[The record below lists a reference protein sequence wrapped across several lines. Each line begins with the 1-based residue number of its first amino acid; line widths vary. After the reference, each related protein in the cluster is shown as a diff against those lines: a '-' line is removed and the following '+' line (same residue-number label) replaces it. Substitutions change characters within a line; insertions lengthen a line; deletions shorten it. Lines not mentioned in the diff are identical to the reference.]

1 MKILKS
7 FKVFES
13 GHLSEVPARFIPLE
27 SVGYYLDPDDGMT
40 YAMLKNGGYED
51 EPWPADEVFG
61 VDDEPW
67 QHLSDEEKEIVNS
80 LWRSCEEVVKPLID
94 WNLIDDIKDVSLA
107 NEIFDKGYIIKIEV
121 KEQDVAEN
129 IYVEWVAH
137 DKEDKHYYKFFKQ
150 MFGQIEKTNGDFSY
164 NISVYRK
171 GPSTWGAWDAGGYVP
186 IHKEDESDV
195 SEMIEQ
201 VKGMNPDKEL
211 RIFYSKW

>member
-13 GHLSEVPARFIPLE
+13 GHISEVPSHFIPLQ
-27 SVGYYLDPDDGMT
+27 SVGYYLDPNDGNT

-51 EPWPADEVFG
+51 EPYPPDEVFEEDG
-61 VDDEPW
+61 EPW
-67 QHLSDEEKEIVNS
+67 QHLSDEDKEIVNS

-94 WNLIDDIKDVSLA
+94 WNLIDDIKDVALA
-107 NEIFDKGYIIKIEV
+107 NEILDKGYFLRIVV

-129 IYVEWVAH
+129 VYVEWFAH
-137 DKEDKHYYKFFKQ
+137 DKDDKHYYKFFKAL
-150 MFGQIEKTNGDFSY
+150 FSQIENTNGDFSY

-171 GPSTWGAWDAGGYVP
+171 GPTGGYLP
-186 IHKEDESDV
+186 IFTKTKEDETDV

>member
-13 GHLSEVPARFIPLE
+13 GHLSEVPIRFIPLQ
-27 SVGYYLDPDDGMT
+27 SIGYYLDPNDGNT

-51 EPWPADEVFG
+51 YPWPADEVFG

-67 QHLSDEEKEIVNS
+67 QALSDEEKEIVNS

-94 WNLIDDIKDVSLA
+94 WNLIDDIKDVALA
-107 NEIFDKGYIIKIEV
+107 NEILDKGYILKIEV
-121 KEQDVAEN
+121 KERNMEQS
-129 IYVEWVAH
+129 IYIEWAGH
-137 DKEDKHYYKFFKQ
+137 DKDDTYYHKFFKEL
-150 MFGQIEKTNGDFSY
+150 FGQVENTDGDFSY

-171 GPSTWGAWDAGGYVP
+171 GPAGGYLPVQ
-186 IHKEDESDV
+186 KEDEADV

-201 VKGMNPDKEL
+201 VKGMNPEKEL

>member
-13 GHLSEVPARFIPLE
+13 GHISEVPSHFIPLQ
-27 SVGYYLDPDDGMT
+27 SVGYYLDPNDGNT

-51 EPWPADEVFG
+51 EPYPSDEVFEEDG
-61 VDDEPW
+61 EPW
-67 QHLSDEEKEIVNS
+67 EVLSDEDKATVNS
-80 LWRSCEEVVKPLID
+80 VWRSCEEVVKPLID
-94 WNLIDDIKDVSLA
+94 WNLIEDIKDVALA

-137 DKEDKHYYKFFKQ
+137 DKDDKHYYKFFKQ
-150 MFGQIEKTNGDFSY
+150 MFSQIENTNGDFSY
-164 NISVYRK
+164 KISVYRK
-171 GPSTWGAWDAGGYVP
+171 GPAGGYLP
-186 IHKEDESDV
+186 IPKGSKDEIDV
-195 SEMIEQ
+195 LEMIAQ

>member
-121 KEQDVAEN
+121 KEQDVVEN

-137 DKEDKHYYKFFKQ
+137 DKDDKHYYKFFKQ

>member
-13 GHLSEVPARFIPLE
+13 GHLSEVPTRFIPLQ

-51 EPWPADEVFG
+51 EPYPPDEVFEEDG
-61 VDDEPW
+61 EPW

-94 WNLIDDIKDVSLA
+94 WNLIDDIKDVALA
-107 NEIFDKGYIIKIEV
+107 NEILDKGYILKIEV
-121 KEQDVAEN
+121 KELDIAQSLY
-129 IYVEWVAH
+129 IEWFGH
-137 DKEDKHYYKFFKQ
+137 DKEDTYYHKFFKEIFSQ
-150 MFGQIEKTNGDFSY
+150 LQNTDGDFSY

-171 GPSTWGAWDAGGYVP
+171 NGNTGGYMPVS
-186 IHKEDESDV
+186 KEDEVNV

>member
-13 GHLSEVPARFIPLE
+13 GPSEVPSHFIPLQ
-27 SVGYYLDPDDGMT
+27 SVGYYLDPNDGMT
-40 YAMLKNGGYED
+40 YAMLKNGGYEN
-51 EPWPADEVFG
+51 EPYPSDEVFEEDG
-61 VDDEPW
+61 EPW
-67 QHLSDEEKEIVNS
+67 EVLSDEDKATVNS
-80 LWRSCEEVVKPLID
+80 VWRSCEEVVKPLID
-94 WNLIDDIKDVSLA
+94 WNLIDDIKDVALA

-137 DKEDKHYYKFFKQ
+137 DKDDKHYYKFFKVL
-150 MFGQIEKTNGDFSY
+150 FGQIENTNGDFSY
-164 NISVYRK
+164 KISVYRK
-171 GPSTWGAWDAGGYVP
+171 GPAGGYLP
-186 IHKEDESDV
+186 IPKGSKDEIDV
-195 SEMIEQ
+195 LEMIAQ

>member
-13 GHLSEVPARFIPLE
+13 GHLSEVPTHFIPLQ
-27 SVGYYLDPDDGMT
+27 SVGYYLDPNDGNT

-94 WNLIDDIKDVSLA
+94 WDLIDDIKDVALA
-107 NEIFDKGYIIKIEV
+107 NEIFDKGYIVKIEV

-129 IYVEWVAH
+129 IYVEWAAH
-137 DKEDKHYYKFFKQ
+137 DKDDKDDKHYYKFFKAL
-150 MFGQIEKTNGDFSY
+150 FSQIENTNGDFSY

-171 GPSTWGAWDAGGYVP
+171 GPAGGYLP
-186 IHKEDESDV
+186 IHKEDEADV

>member
-13 GHLSEVPARFIPLE
+13 GHLSEVPIHFIPLQ
-27 SVGYYLDPDDGMT
+27 SVGYYLDPNDGNT
-40 YAMLKNGGYED
+40 YAMLKHGGYED
-51 EPWPADEVFG
+51 EPYPPDEVFEEDG
-61 VDDEPW
+61 EPW
-67 QHLSDEEKEIVNS
+67 QHLPDEDKEIVKS

-94 WNLIDDIKDVSLA
+94 WNLIDDIKDVALA
-107 NEIFDKGYIIKIEV
+107 NEILDKGYFLRIVV
-121 KEQDVAEN
+121 KEQDVVEN
-129 IYVEWVAH
+129 VYVEWFAH
-137 DKEDKHYYKFFKQ
+137 DKDDKHYYKFFKAL
-150 MFGQIEKTNGDFSY
+150 FSQIENTNGDFSY

-171 GPSTWGAWDAGGYVP
+171 GPTGGYLP
-186 IHKEDESDV
+186 IFTKTKEDEADV

>member
-13 GHLSEVPARFIPLE
+13 GHLSEVPARFIPLN
-27 SVGYYLDPDDGMT
+27 SIGYYLDPNDGNT

-67 QHLSDEEKEIVNS
+67 QQLSDEEKEIVNS

-94 WNLIDDIKDVSLA
+94 CNLIDDIKDVALA
-107 NEIFDKGYIIKIEV
+107 NEILDKGYILKIEV
-121 KEQDVAEN
+121 KESYMEQSLY
-129 IYVEWVAH
+129 IEWFGH
-137 DKEDKHYYKFFKQ
+137 DKEDTYYHKFFKELFEQ
-150 MFGQIEKTNGDFSY
+150 VENTDGDFSY

-171 GPSTWGAWDAGGYVP
+171 GPAGGYLPVQ
-186 IHKEDESDV
+186 KEDEADV

-211 RIFYSKW
+211 RILYSKW

>member
-13 GHLSEVPARFIPLE
+13 GHSEVPSHFIPLQ
-27 SVGYYLDPDDGMT
+27 SIGYYLDPDDGMT
-40 YAMLKNGGYED
+40 YAMLQNGGYED
-51 EPWPADEVFG
+51 EPYPPYEVS
-61 VDDEPW
+61 W

-80 LWRSCEEVVKPLID
+80 LWRSCEEVVKSLID
-94 WNLIDDIKDVSLA
+94 WNLIDDIKDVALA
-107 NEIFDKGYIIKIEV
+107 NEIFDKGYTIKI
-121 KEQDVAEN
+121 ATSCSLTSEN

-137 DKEDKHYYKFFKQ
+137 DKDDKHYYKFFKAL
-150 MFGQIEKTNGDFSY
+150 FSQIENTDGDFSY

-171 GPSTWGAWDAGGYVP
+171 NGPGGYIPVP
-186 IHKEDESDV
+186 KGSKDELGV
-195 SEMIEQ
+195 LEMIEQ

>member
-13 GHLSEVPARFIPLE
+13 GHISEVPSHFIPLQ
-27 SVGYYLDPDDGMT
+27 SVGYYLDPNDGNT

-51 EPWPADEVFG
+51 EPYPPDEVFEEDG
-61 VDDEPW
+61 EPW
-67 QHLSDEEKEIVNS
+67 QHLSDEDKVIVTS

-94 WNLIDDIKDVSLA
+94 WNLIDDIKDVALA
-107 NEIFDKGYIIKIEV
+107 NEILDKGYFLRIEV

-129 IYVEWVAH
+129 VYVEWFAH
-137 DKEDKHYYKFFKQ
+137 DKDDKHYYKFFKVL
-150 MFGQIEKTNGDFSY
+150 FSQIENTNGDFSY

-171 GPSTWGAWDAGGYVP
+171 GPTGGYLP
-186 IHKEDESDV
+186 IHKEDETDV
-195 SEMIEQ
+195 FEMVEQ

>member
-7 FKVFES
+7 FKVFESWGTRWSS
-13 GHLSEVPARFIPLE
+13 GHLSEVPARFIPLQ

-94 WNLIDDIKDVSLA
+94 WNLIDDIKDVALA
-107 NEIFDKGYIIKIEV
+107 NEIFDKGYTIKIEV

-137 DKEDKHYYKFFKQ
+137 DKDDKHYYKFFKVL
-150 MFGQIEKTNGDFSY
+150 FSQIENTDGDFSY

-171 GPSTWGAWDAGGYVP
+171 GPVGGYLSV
-186 IHKEDESDV
+186 EDEKDV

>member
-13 GHLSEVPARFIPLE
+13 GHLSEVPTHFIPLQ
-27 SVGYYLDPDDGMT
+27 SVGYYLDPNDGNT

-51 EPWPADEVFG
+51 EPYPPDEVFEEDG
-61 VDDEPW
+61 EPW
-67 QHLSDEEKEIVNS
+67 EVLSDEDKEIVTS

-94 WNLIDDIKDVSLA
+94 WDLIDDIKDVALA
-107 NEIFDKGYIIKIEV
+107 NEIFDKGYIVKIEV

-129 IYVEWVAH
+129 IYVEWAAH
-137 DKEDKHYYKFFKQ
+137 DKEDKHYYKFFKEL
-150 MFGQIEKTNGDFSY
+150 FSQIENTNGDFSY

-171 GPSTWGAWDAGGYVP
+171 NGPGGYLPVP
-186 IHKEDESDV
+186 KEDEADV

>member
-13 GHLSEVPARFIPLE
+13 GLASEVPTRFIPLN
-27 SVGYYLDPDDGMT
+27 SIGYYIDPNDGNT

-51 EPWPADEVFG
+51 EPYPADEVFG

-67 QHLSDEEKEIVNS
+67 QALSEEEKAIVNS
-80 LWRSCEEVVKPLID
+80 VWRSCEEVVKPLID
-94 WNLIDDIKDVSLA
+94 WNLIDDIKDVALA
-107 NEIFDKGYIIKIEV
+107 NEIFDKGYTVKIEV

-129 IYVEWVAH
+129 IYVEWIAH
-137 DKEDKHYYKFFKQ
+137 DKDDKHYYKFFKAL
-150 MFGQIEKTNGDFSY
+150 FSQIENTDGDFSY

-171 GPSTWGAWDAGGYVP
+171 NGPGGYLPVP
-186 IHKEDESDV
+186 KGSKDEVDV
-195 SEMIEQ
+195 LGMIGQ

>member
-7 FKVFES
+7 FGMFETRHWPTVP
-13 GHLSEVPARFIPLE
+13 GHFIPLQ

-51 EPWPADEVFG
+51 EPYPSDEVFEEDG
-61 VDDEPW
+61 EPW
-67 QHLSDEEKEIVNS
+67 EVLSDEDKATVNS
-80 LWRSCEEVVKPLID
+80 VWRSCEEVVKPLID
-94 WNLIDDIKDVSLA
+94 WNLIEDIKDVALA
-107 NEIFDKGYIIKIEV
+107 NEIFDKGYIVKIEV
-121 KEQDVAEN
+121 KEQDVVEN

-137 DKEDKHYYKFFKQ
+137 DKDDKHYYKFFKAL
-150 MFGQIEKTNGDFSY
+150 FSQIENTNGDFSY

-171 GPSTWGAWDAGGYVP
+171 GHAGGYLPVQ
-186 IHKEDESDV
+186 KEDEALV

>member
-13 GHLSEVPARFIPLE
+13 GHLSEVPTHFIPLQ
-27 SVGYYLDPDDGMT
+27 SVGYYLDPNDGNT

-94 WNLIDDIKDVSLA
+94 WDLIDDIKDVALA
-107 NEIFDKGYIIKIEV
+107 NEIFDKGYIVKIEV

-137 DKEDKHYYKFFKQ
+137 DKDDKHYYKFFKAL
-150 MFGQIEKTNGDFSY
+150 FSQIENTNGDFSY

-171 GPSTWGAWDAGGYVP
+171 GPTGGYLP
-186 IHKEDESDV
+186 IQKEDEADV

>member
-13 GHLSEVPARFIPLE
+13 GLLSEVPTHFIPLQ
-27 SVGYYLDPDDGMT
+27 SIGYYIDPNDGMT

-51 EPWPADEVFG
+51 EPYPSDEVFG

-94 WNLIDDIKDVSLA
+94 WDLIDDIKDVSLA

-137 DKEDKHYYKFFKQ
+137 DKDDKHYYKFFKQ
-150 MFGQIEKTNGDFSY
+150 MFSQIENTNGDFY
-164 NISVYRK
+164 YKISVYRK
-171 GPSTWGAWDAGGYVP
+171 GPAGGYLP
-186 IHKEDESDV
+186 IPKGSKDEIDV
-195 SEMIEQ
+195 LEMIAQ

-211 RIFYSKW
+211 RIFYIKW

>member
-7 FKVFES
+7 FGIFETRHWATVP
-13 GHLSEVPARFIPLE
+13 GHFIPLQ
-27 SVGYYLDPDDGMT
+27 SIGYYLDPNDGIT

-51 EPWPADEVFG
+51 DPWPADEVFG
-61 VDDEPW
+61 VDGEPW

-94 WNLIDDIKDVSLA
+94 WNLIDDIKDVALA
-107 NEIFDKGYIIKIEV
+107 NEILDKGYFLRIEV
-121 KEQDVAEN
+121 NELDVAEN
-129 IYVEWVAH
+129 VYVEWFAH
-137 DKEDKHYYKFFKQ
+137 DKDAKHYYKFFKVL
-150 MFGQIEKTNGDFSY
+150 FSQIENTNGDFSY
-164 NISVYRK
+164 KISVYRK
-171 GPSTWGAWDAGGYVP
+171 GPTGGYLP
-186 IHKEDESDV
+186 IHKEDETDV

>member
-13 GHLSEVPARFIPLE
+13 GHISEVPSHFIPLQ
-27 SVGYYLDPDDGMT
+27 SVGYYLDPNDGNT

-51 EPWPADEVFG
+51 EPYPPDEVFEEDG
-61 VDDEPW
+61 EPW
-67 QHLSDEEKEIVNS
+67 QHLSDEDKEIVKS

-94 WNLIDDIKDVSLA
+94 WNLIDDIKDVALA
-107 NEIFDKGYIIKIEV
+107 NEILDKGYFLRIEV
-121 KEQDVAEN
+121 NELDVAEN
-129 IYVEWVAH
+129 VYVEWFAH
-137 DKEDKHYYKFFKQ
+137 DKDDKHYYKFFKVL
-150 MFGQIEKTNGDFSY
+150 FSQIENTNGDFSY
-164 NISVYRK
+164 KISVYRK
-171 GPSTWGAWDAGGYVP
+171 GPTGGYLP
-186 IHKEDESDV
+186 IQKEDEADV

>member
-13 GHLSEVPARFIPLE
+13 GLSEVPSHFIPLQ

-40 YAMLKNGGYED
+40 YAMLKNGGYVD
-51 EPWPADEVFG
+51 EPYPSDEVFEEDG
-61 VDDEPW
+61 EPW
-67 QHLSDEEKEIVNS
+67 EVLSDEDKATVNS
-80 LWRSCEEVVKPLID
+80 VWRSCEEVVKPLID
-94 WNLIDDIKDVSLA
+94 WNLIDDIKDVALA

-137 DKEDKHYYKFFKQ
+137 DKDDKHYYKFFKQ
-150 MFGQIEKTNGDFSY
+150 MFSQIENTNGDFSY
-164 NISVYRK
+164 KISVYRK
-171 GPSTWGAWDAGGYVP
+171 GPAGGYLP
-186 IHKEDESDV
+186 IHKEDEADV

-201 VKGMNPDKEL
+201 IKGMNPDKEL

>member
-13 GHLSEVPARFIPLE
+13 GHLSEVPARFIPLQ

-51 EPWPADEVFG
+51 EPYPSDEVFG

-94 WNLIDDIKDVSLA
+94 WDLIDDIKDVSLA

-137 DKEDKHYYKFFKQ
+137 DKDDKHYYKFFKQ
-150 MFGQIEKTNGDFSY
+150 MFSQIENTNGDFY
-164 NISVYRK
+164 YKISVYGK
-171 GPSTWGAWDAGGYVP
+171 GPAGGYLP
-186 IHKEDESDV
+186 IPKGSKDEIDV
-195 SEMIEQ
+195 LEMIAQ

-211 RIFYSKW
+211 RIFYIKW

>member
-13 GHLSEVPARFIPLE
+13 GHLSEVPTHFIPLQ
-27 SVGYYLDPDDGMT
+27 SVGYYLDPNDGNT

-94 WNLIDDIKDVSLA
+94 WNLIDDIKDVALA
-107 NEIFDKGYIIKIEV
+107 NEIFDKGYIVKIEV

-137 DKEDKHYYKFFKQ
+137 DKDDKHYYKFFKQ
-150 MFGQIEKTNGDFSY
+150 MFSQIENTNGDFSY

-171 GPSTWGAWDAGGYVP
+171 GPAGGYLP
-186 IHKEDESDV
+186 IHKEDEADV

-201 VKGMNPDKEL
+201 VKDMNPDKSL